1 MFCSGCGTQI
11 QEGLNYCSRCG
22 RRIDRDTPDALAAM
36 SSSVIAA
43 YTGGVGFLA
52 FIFVVLILAKNG
64 FPSGDMTKI
73 AFLYFAALFGI
84 CFLILRQGSFKTT
97 GTLPRSVDANG
108 DPAAPVYLR
117 PTATAQLVE
126 RPEAEIG
133 SIVDH
138 TTRDLEE
145 VTAQRK

>member
-22 RRIDRDTPDALAAM
+22 RRIDRDTSDALAGL

-52 FIFVVLILAKNG
+52 FIFVVLILTKNG
-64 FPSGDMTKI
+64 FPSGDMIKLS
-73 AFLYFAALFGI
+73 FLYFAALFGI
-84 CFLILRQGSFKTT
+84 CFLILRQDSSKTT
-97 GTLPRSVDANG
+97 GALSRAVDVNG
-108 DPAAPVYLR
+108 DPTSPVYLR
-117 PTATAQLVE
+117 PAATAQLVD
-126 RPEAEIG
+126 RPESEIG